1 MSVSAFVTLAVL
13 IAVLGLAVPRWK
25 QKAARRDLET
35 RERLDDEGVYSRYYA
50 TSGLPKDRVLELWHE
65 VAETL
70 RVPAGQLR
78 PEDRFGK
85 NVGAYWITSD
95 DLDVLAAKG
104 RNRAQQLGLTVDFG
118 QLGTVDQ
125 YVRCFARGEIP

>member
-1 MSVSAFVTLAVL
+1 MSVSALVTLAVL
-13 IAVLGLAVPRWK
+13 IAVLGLAVLWWK
-25 QKAARRDLET
+25 QKAARRDLEP

-50 TSGLPKDRVLELWHE
+50 TSGLPKARVLELWHE

-85 NVGAYWITSD
+85 NVGAYWITGD

>member
-1 MSVSAFVTLAVL
+1 MSVSALVSLAVL
-13 IAVLGLAVPRWK
+13 IAVVGLAVSWWK
-25 QKAARRDLET
+25 QKAARRDLES

-50 TSGLPKDRVLELWHE
+50 TSGLPKDQVLELWHE
-65 VAETL
+65 VADTL

-104 RNRAQQLGLTVDFG
+104 RNRAQQLGLAVDFG